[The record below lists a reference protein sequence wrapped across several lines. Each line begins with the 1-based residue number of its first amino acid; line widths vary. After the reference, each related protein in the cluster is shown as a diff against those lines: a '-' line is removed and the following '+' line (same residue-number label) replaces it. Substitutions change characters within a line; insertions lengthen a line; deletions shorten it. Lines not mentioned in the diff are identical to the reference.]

1 MLFYGVFA
9 GVVAIL
15 ATVAIERLGGRMG
28 GLLASVPT
36 TIIPASIG
44 ILEQSRSEADFI
56 WAMAIVPFG
65 MLVNAFFLFLWRWVP
80 PRLPTAD
87 LGRRLGM
94 MVCVALSGW
103 ALAAGM
109 GLGISALWKAWEWSP
124 MVLGTLVTLI
134 MVGIGVWA
142 CLARVPAP
150 PGSRTVSLVMLAS
163 RGVLAGCCIVTSIW
177 LSGKGLPLISGIA
190 SVFPA
195 IFLTTMIALW
205 LSQGEAVQA
214 GAVGPLML
222 GSASVAVYALLATM
236 TLPTWGLVW
245 GSVAAWLG
253 SVALVSVPA
262 HAWLQTSAGAA
273 LQDPE

>member
-1 MLFYGVFA
+1 MLFYGLFA

-44 ILEQSRSEADFI
+44 ILEQSKSETDFV

-80 PRLPTAD
+80 PRLPAAE
-87 LGRRLGM
+87 LGHRLGM
-94 MVCVALSGW
+94 MVCVALTGW
-103 ALAAGM
+103 ALAAGL
-109 GLGISALWKAWEWSP
+109 GLGLSSLWKQWAWPP
-124 MVLGTLVTLI
+124 MILGIFVTLS
-134 MVGIGVWA
+134 MVVIGVWA

-150 PGSRTVSLVMLAS
+150 PGTRKVSLVMLAS

-222 GSASVAVYALLATM
+222 GSTSVAVYALLATM
-236 TLPTWGLVW
+236 TLPSWGLVV
-245 GSVAAWLG
+245 GSFGAWLG

-262 HAWLQTSAGAA
+262 HAWLQASPGAG